1 MLSEVCCSDKQIQKY
16 CCMFYNKLEQGH
28 EFKGQQKKA
37 FSKLLSNLNF
47 LKKSRK
53 SMSACQSSALRKHF
67 TVFNGSEPE
76 AVGVGVIVAGS
87 SAVTLDEWSAA
98 EFLQTGTGRS
108 QSLARTLSTSTG
120 VLHKRKKPCNAN

>member
-1 MLSEVCCSDKQIQKY
+1 MNLKVS
-16 CCMFYNKLEQGH
+16 
-28 EFKGQQKKA
+28 KKKH

-47 LKKSRK
+47 FKKSRK

-87 SAVTLDEWSAA
+87 STVTLDEWSAT

-120 VLHKRKKPCNAN
+120 VLHKREKHAMQINEGPFTSIRQ

>member
-1 MLSEVCCSDKQIQKY
+1 MNLKVS
-16 CCMFYNKLEQGH
+16 
-28 EFKGQQKKA
+28 KKKH

-47 LKKSRK
+47 FKK

-87 SAVTLDEWSAA
+87 STVTLDEWSAT

-120 VLHKRKKPCNAN
+120 VLHKHAMQINEGPFTSIRQ